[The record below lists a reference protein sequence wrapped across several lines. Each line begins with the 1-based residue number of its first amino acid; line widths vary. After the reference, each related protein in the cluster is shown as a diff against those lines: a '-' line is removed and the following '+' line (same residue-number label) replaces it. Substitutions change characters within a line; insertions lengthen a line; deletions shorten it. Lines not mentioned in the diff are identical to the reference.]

1 MKASRDWNVRVK
13 KVDSGCIINVNI
25 TNMNY
30 PTVVYVSGK
39 KIEQVVALNS
49 GKTTGV
55 FQTIIADYI
64 K

>member
-1 MKASRDWNVRVK
+1 
-13 KVDSGCIINVNI
+13 
-25 TNMNY
+25 MNY

-39 KIEQVVALNS
+39 KIQQVVALNS

-64 K
+64 NNNLITGLFE